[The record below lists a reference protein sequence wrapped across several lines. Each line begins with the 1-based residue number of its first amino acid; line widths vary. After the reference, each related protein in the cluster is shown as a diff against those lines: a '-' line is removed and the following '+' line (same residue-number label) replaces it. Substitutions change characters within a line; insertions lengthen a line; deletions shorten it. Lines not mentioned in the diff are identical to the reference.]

1 MLAFYWSLGRD
12 IVEMHVEDRWG
23 EKVIDNISIDLK
35 SVMPDVSGL
44 TRRNIYYCKQFYLL
58 YSDYNKIVPQSV
70 AQNKKEIVPQVVAQ
84 LQNLLFSVPWG
95 HHRLLIDKCL
105 GNPKKALFYLQQT
118 VLNGWSRDMLLNF
131 ISSNLYERQG
141 KALNNFTATLP
152 SETSDL
158 AKEITKDPYNFAF
171 TGITGKYNERKLKDA
186 LLHNITKF
194 LIELGTGFAYVGK
207 EYRLQIEDKE
217 KFIDLLF
224 YNLNLITKKE
234 WVLRGDTV
242 LYGRSDDILIA
253 LEYDI
258 KQEREFEY
266 KGLSTD
272 EMIEHICHFVSLL
285 WQNHPFRE
293 GNTRT
298 TAVFIIKYLRSCG
311 FNVNNDLFADNS
323 WYFHNALV
331 RANYRNMAKG
341 IDPDV
346 SFLKLFFR
354 NLLLGEHNELK
365 NRYMLINP
373 PEEWKKKQEENSINR
388 PSCDQVPTKLTDQVS
403 EPERKL
409 ISAIG
414 EEEKSI
420 KQLMEIIGLK
430 HRRTFMLNYVEPA
443 IKKGVVALLYPN
455 SPRHPRQKYKLTVK
469 GLALWHDL
477 DGE

>member
-1 MLAFYWSLGRD
+1 MTKDNTPKEGYLDFEAY
-12 IVEMHVEDRWG
+12 ECAKEPHVRQKASDWRTAIG
-23 EKVIDNISIDLK
+23 LQDVDGLKV
-35 SVMPDVSGL
+35 
-44 TRRNIYYCKQFYLL
+44 
-58 YSDYNKIVPQSV
+58 SDYLRQTAAKHI
-70 AQNKKEIVPQVVAQ
+70 EGDIT
-84 LQNLLFSVPWG
+84 
-95 HHRLLIDKCL
+95 IDE
-105 GNPKKALFYLQQT
+105 A
-118 VLNGWSRDMLLNF
+118 RDMIRDYYVSKDSHDRPDEETEEADKVSANMAKLLNEKSF
-131 ISSNLYERQG
+131 S
-141 KALNNFTATLP
+141 FTAGEFL
-152 SETSDL
+152 SIHRHLFEGVFKH
-158 AKEITKDPYNFAF
+158 AGEIRPY
-171 TGITGKYNERKLKDA
+171 D
-186 LLHNITKF
+186 
-194 LIELGTGFAYVGK
+194 
-207 EYRLQIEDKE
+207 
-217 KFIDLLF
+217 
-224 YNLNLITKKE
+224 ITKKE

-242 LYGRSDDILIA
+242 LYGRADDILIA

-323 WYFHNALV
+323 WYFRNALV

-388 PSCDQVPTKLTDQVS
+388 PSTDQVPTKLTDQVS

-455 SPRHPRQKYKLTVK
+455 SLRHPRQKYKLTVK
-469 GLALWHDL
+469 GLALLHDL
-477 DGE
+477 MGE

>member
-1 MLAFYWSLGRD
+1 MSKKQPKEGYLDFEAYERAKEPHTRQKASDWRTAIGLQDVDGL
-12 IVEMHVEDRWG
+12 
-23 EKVIDNISIDLK
+23 KV
-35 SVMPDVSGL
+35 
-44 TRRNIYYCKQFYLL
+44 
-58 YSDYNKIVPQSV
+58 SDYLRQTAAKHI
-70 AQNKKEIVPQVVAQ
+70 EGDIT
-84 LQNLLFSVPWG
+84 
-95 HHRLLIDKCL
+95 IDE
-105 GNPKKALFYLQQT
+105 A
-118 VLNGWSRDMLLNF
+118 RDRIRDYYVSKDSHDRPDEETEEADKVSANMAKLLNEKSF
-131 ISSNLYERQG
+131 S
-141 KALNNFTATLP
+141 FTAGEFL
-152 SETSDL
+152 SIHRHLFEGVFKH
-158 AKEITKDPYNFAF
+158 AGEIRPY
-171 TGITGKYNERKLKDA
+171 D
-186 LLHNITKF
+186 
-194 LIELGTGFAYVGK
+194 
-207 EYRLQIEDKE
+207 
-217 KFIDLLF
+217 
-224 YNLNLITKKE
+224 ITKKE

-323 WYFHNALV
+323 WYFRNALV

-388 PSCDQVPTKLTDQVS
+388 PSCDQVATKLTDQVS

-469 GLALWHDL
+469 GLALLHDL
-477 DGE
+477 MGE

>member
-1 MLAFYWSLGRD
+1 MSKKQPKEGYLDFEAY
-12 IVEMHVEDRWG
+12 ECAKEPHVRQKASDWRTAIG
-23 EKVIDNISIDLK
+23 LQDVDGLKV
-35 SVMPDVSGL
+35 
-44 TRRNIYYCKQFYLL
+44 
-58 YSDYNKIVPQSV
+58 SDYLRQTAAKHI
-70 AQNKKEIVPQVVAQ
+70 EGDIT
-84 LQNLLFSVPWG
+84 
-95 HHRLLIDKCL
+95 IDE
-105 GNPKKALFYLQQT
+105 A
-118 VLNGWSRDMLLNF
+118 RDMIRDYYVSKDSHDRPDEETEEADKVSANMAKLLNEKSF
-131 ISSNLYERQG
+131 S
-141 KALNNFTATLP
+141 FTAGEFL
-152 SETSDL
+152 SIHRHLFEGVFKH
-158 AKEITKDPYNFAF
+158 AGEIRPY
-171 TGITGKYNERKLKDA
+171 D
-186 LLHNITKF
+186 
-194 LIELGTGFAYVGK
+194 
-207 EYRLQIEDKE
+207 
-217 KFIDLLF
+217 
-224 YNLNLITKKE
+224 ITKKE

-242 LYGRSDDILIA
+242 LYGRADDILMA

-323 WYFHNALV
+323 WYFRNAIV

-469 GLALWHDL
+469 GLALLHDL
-477 DGE
+477 MGE

>member
-1 MLAFYWSLGRD
+1 MSKKQPKEGYLDFEAYERAKEPHTRQKASDWRTAIGLQ
-12 IVEMHVEDRWG
+12 
-23 EKVIDNISIDLK
+23 
-35 SVMPDVSGL
+35 DVDGL
-44 TRRNIYYCKQFYLL
+44 RV
-58 YSDYNKIVPQSV
+58 SDYLKQTAAKHI
-70 AQNKKEIVPQVVAQ
+70 EGDIT
-84 LQNLLFSVPWG
+84 
-95 HHRLLIDKCL
+95 IDEARNMIHDYYVSKDSHDKQDEETEEADKVSA
-105 GNPKKALFYLQQT
+105 NIAK
-118 VLNGWSRDMLLNF
+118 LLN
-131 ISSNLYERQG
+131 ERSFS
-141 KALNNFTATLP
+141 FTAGEFL
-152 SETSDL
+152 SIHRHLFEGVL
-158 AKEITKDPYNFAF
+158 KHAGEIRPFD
-171 TGITGKYNERKLKDA
+171 
-186 LLHNITKF
+186 
-194 LIELGTGFAYVGK
+194 
-207 EYRLQIEDKE
+207 
-217 KFIDLLF
+217 
-224 YNLNLITKKE
+224 ITKKE

-242 LYGRSDDILIA
+242 LYGRADDILMA

-323 WYFHNALV
+323 WYFRNALV

-469 GLALWHDL
+469 GLALLHDL
-477 DGE
+477 MGE

>member
-1 MLAFYWSLGRD
+1 MSKKQPKEGYLDFEAYERAKEPHTRQKASDWRTAIGLQDVDGL
-12 IVEMHVEDRWG
+12 
-23 EKVIDNISIDLK
+23 KV
-35 SVMPDVSGL
+35 
-44 TRRNIYYCKQFYLL
+44 
-58 YSDYNKIVPQSV
+58 SDYLKQTAAKHI
-70 AQNKKEIVPQVVAQ
+70 EGDIT
-84 LQNLLFSVPWG
+84 
-95 HHRLLIDKCL
+95 IDEARNMIHDYYVSKDSHDKQDEETEEADKVSA
-105 GNPKKALFYLQQT
+105 NIAK
-118 VLNGWSRDMLLNF
+118 LLN
-131 ISSNLYERQG
+131 ERSFS
-141 KALNNFTATLP
+141 FTAGEFL
-152 SETSDL
+152 SIHRHLFEGVFKH
-158 AKEITKDPYNFAF
+158 AGEIRPY
-171 TGITGKYNERKLKDA
+171 D
-186 LLHNITKF
+186 
-194 LIELGTGFAYVGK
+194 
-207 EYRLQIEDKE
+207 
-217 KFIDLLF
+217 
-224 YNLNLITKKE
+224 ITKKE

-323 WYFHNALV
+323 WYFRNALV

-469 GLALWHDL
+469 GLALLHDL
-477 DGE
+477 MGE